1 MAKLGAKP
9 FFFKG
14 GSEGVLLIHGYTG
27 APGEMRLLGEFLHSR
42 GYTVLGVLLP
52 GHCEPAS
59 VLAKKT
65 FADWYDE
72 VKRGFMRLKTICSK
86 VYIAGLSMGG
96 LLTLKAA
103 AELAP
108 DKIVVMAAPIY
119 VFDKRQIL
127 LPLSMFKFI
136 KKCKTGFLK
145 NVTVPCLVM
154 QSKIEHTVRWQSA
167 QFIYDNIASQKKK
180 LIWFEHCGHILT
192 LDKERKAVFNE
203 VLAFPIGLKMTF
215 KMDEKECVSY
225 FTPKEEHQSYNGMMH
240 GGLISV
246 LLDEIMGH
254 YLFCM
259 EGKPA
264 YTAKME
270 LRYRQPLKI
279 GEEVKC
285 VGTRVKQKGRLV
297 EMHGEI
303 ITKKGVV
310 AAEATAKMMLED

>member
-27 APGEMRLLGEFLHSR
+27 APGEMRLLGGFLHSR

-127 LPLSMFKFI
+127 LPFLHFLIRYVKKHQREFDVPEEYCVHSEVMPTKPLLSMFKFI
-136 KKCKTGFLK
+136 KECKTGFLK
-145 NVTVPCLVM
+145 KITVQCLVM

-167 QFIYDNIASQKKK
+167 QFIYDNIASEKKK

-192 LDKERKAVFNE
+192 LDKEREAVFNE
-203 VLAFPIGLKMTF
+203 VLAFLK
-215 KMDEKECVSY
+215 E
-225 FTPKEEHQSYNGMMH
+225 
-240 GGLISV
+240 
-246 LLDEIMGH
+246 
-254 YLFCM
+254 
-259 EGKPA
+259 
-264 YTAKME
+264 
-270 LRYRQPLKI
+270 R
-279 GEEVKC
+279 
-285 VGTRVKQKGRLV
+285 
-297 EMHGEI
+297 
-303 ITKKGVV
+303 
-310 AAEATAKMMLED
+310 

>member
-1 MAKLGAKP
+1 MAKLSAKP

-127 LPLSMFKFI
+127 LPFLHFLIRYVKKHQREFDVPEEYCVHSEVMPTKPLLSMFKFI
-136 KKCKTGFLK
+136 KKC
-145 NVTVPCLVM
+145 
-154 QSKIEHTVRWQSA
+154 SKIEHTVRWQSA
-167 QFIYDNIASQKKK
+167 QFIYDNIASEKKK

-192 LDKERKAVFNE
+192 LDKEREAVFNE
-203 VLAFPIGLKMTF
+203 VLAFF
-215 KMDEKECVSY
+215 KE
-225 FTPKEEHQSYNGMMH
+225 
-240 GGLISV
+240 
-246 LLDEIMGH
+246 
-254 YLFCM
+254 
-259 EGKPA
+259 
-264 YTAKME
+264 
-270 LRYRQPLKI
+270 R
-279 GEEVKC
+279 
-285 VGTRVKQKGRLV
+285 
-297 EMHGEI
+297 
-303 ITKKGVV
+303 
-310 AAEATAKMMLED
+310 